1 MPDICSYDP
10 KYNLVEKRQYD
21 IFFNKRPENDKYRK
35 KKILLNKILTSY
47 EVESNYQTIDNN
59 KLNNDILLKYRFLK

>member
-1 MPDICSYDP
+1 MPDFNSYQP

-21 IFFNKRPENDKYRK
+21 IFFNKKQEYDKYKK

-47 EVESNYQTIDNN
+47 EVDSNYQTIDNN
-59 KLNNDILLKYRFLK
+59 KLNNDILLKYRF